1 MERATEKHAKKRSI
15 HVKVP
20 RQVINAE
27 PNSNGEEEE
36 SKASDFKDFVMN
48 DEVLKLIRRYKRKW
62 LLLYN
67 TQQIEELEAS
77 KLLGSVYQYIF

>member
-1 MERATEKHAKKRSI
+1 MQKQAKKKSI

-20 RQVINAE
+20 RHVVNIE
-27 PNSNGEEEE
+27 GNSTGEE

-48 DEVLKLIRRYKRKW
+48 EEVNKLIRRYKRKW

-67 TQQIEELEAS
+67 TQ
-77 KLLGSVYQYIF
+77 